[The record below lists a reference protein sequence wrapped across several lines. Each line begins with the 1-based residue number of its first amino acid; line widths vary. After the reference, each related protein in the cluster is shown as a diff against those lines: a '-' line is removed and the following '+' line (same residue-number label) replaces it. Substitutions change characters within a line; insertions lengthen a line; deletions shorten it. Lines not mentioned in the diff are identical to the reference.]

1 MSVMSL
7 TELFEA
13 VKAENLDKQSLEHY
27 HTQLSS
33 LTSQM
38 QIEWGGL
45 KNKKALFMLKNK
57 QETDVATRRVWDASP
72 EGQRLT
78 ELDTYIKASKTV
90 LSSLKNMLYST
101 Y

>member
-1 MSVMSL
+1 MKLV
-7 TELFEA
+7 ELFEA

-38 QIEWGGL
+38 QMEWGVL
-45 KNKKALFMLKNK
+45 KNKKAVFMLKEK
-57 QETDVATRRVWDASP
+57 KETDVATKRLWDAST

-90 LSSLKNMLYST
+90 LSSLKNRLYST